1 MSKISYRD
9 AAIKPME
16 FLNVR
21 ELQNTISKLKTE
33 NVELKEQITK
43 LRQELLQFKGY
54 DDCYERSTVV
64 NNIRMVSLR
73 SNKIRDSW
81 GSDSEDE

>member
-21 ELQNTISKLKTE
+21 ELQNTISKLKQKMS
-33 NVELKEQITK
+33 NLRNRLQSFVKNYFNSKVMMIAMKEVQ
-43 LRQELLQFKGY
+43 
-54 DDCYERSTVV
+54 
-64 NNIRMVSLR
+64 
-73 SNKIRDSW
+73 
-81 GSDSEDE
+81 